1 MSILLR
7 ETRGHVRILT
17 INRPER
23 SNAMSPELTEELI
36 DAFVDGG
43 ADPEVRVIV
52 LTAVGD
58 RAFCAGAD
66 LKERKDMTDEA
77 WVQQHLI
84 YERMA
89 RAILVDGRNLFD
101 PEAARQAGFDYCGI
115 GRPQRAARANVPAIP
130 LTV

>member
-1 MSILLR
+1 MPQAPSGLVLSRAAAYGWSTIAGANLMTDGILLR
-7 ETRGHVRILT
+7 ETRGHIRILT

-43 ADPEVRVIV
+43 ADPDIRAIV

-66 LKERKDMTDEA
+66 LK
-77 WVQQHLI
+77 
-84 YERMA
+84 A
-89 RAILVDGRNLFD
+89 RAQAD
-101 PEAARQAGFDYCGI
+101 AAGYVF
-115 GRPQRAARANVPAIP
+115 RAVFSRGAREFV
-130 LTV
+130 VVGV